1 VGLQFTGS
9 ASPPRESGS
18 KKWSGQINRIGLLL
32 GAILEARRNVPARRA
47 ALVAISGIDASGKG
61 YVTAKLAEAARANGM
76 RIAMINIDGW
86 LNLPHVRF
94 SQVHPAGHF
103 YLHAIRFDEMFAQLV
118 FPLRDQRSLS
128 IEMDFV
134 EETATE
140 YRRQVCVFEEV
151 EVILLEGIY
160 LLKRAF
166 QNYYD
171 LSFWIDCS
179 FETAL
184 QRAIARG
191 QEGLPAEATLKA
203 YRSIYFPAQEIHFA
217 QDDPRRAATAIINND
232 PLLR

>member
-1 VGLQFTGS
+1 M
-9 ASPPRESGS
+9 
-18 KKWSGQINRIGLLL
+18 L
-32 GAILEARRNVPARRA
+32 GAILEARRNAPASRA
-47 ALVAISGIDASGKG
+47 TLVAISGIDASGKG

-76 RIAMINIDGW
+76 RVATINIDGW

-94 SQVHPAGHF
+94 GKVHPAEHF
-103 YLHAIRFDEMFAQLV
+103 YHHAIRFEEMFAQLV

-128 IEMDFV
+128 IEMDFA
-134 EETATE
+134 EETATK
-140 YRRQVCVFEEV
+140 YRSQVYAFENV
-151 EVILLEGIY
+151 DVILLEGIY

-184 QRAIARG
+184 QRAMARG
-191 QEGLPAEATLKA
+191 QEGLPPEATLKA

-217 QDDPRRAATAIINND
+217 KDDPKRAATAIINND
-232 PLLR
+232 PLLG